1 VAILGTRKLAP
12 VSAEQPPPTQI
23 SGQQTRPTTDV
34 PYTPALSYTPAREHY
49 NSMSV
54 ISLVTGALAIFGHI
68 VLPGV
73 GGGTLALV
81 AIVTGFIGRSEIKKT
96 GEQGGWMAVVGIV
109 LGVIHLLA
117 IALIIILLILGIFA
131 FGTWALLHR

>member
-1 VAILGTRKLAP
+1 
-12 VSAEQPPPTQI
+12 VSAEQPPPSQI
-23 SGQQTRPTTDV
+23 TGQQSQPTSEV
-34 PYTPALSYTPAREHY
+34 PYTPGLTYTPSRQHY
-49 NSMSV
+49 NAMSI
-54 ISLVTGALAIFGHI
+54 ISLVTGTLAVFGHI
-68 VLPGV
+68 VLPGI

-81 AIVTGFIGRSEIKKT
+81 AIITGFIGRGEIKRT

-131 FGTWALLHR
+131 FGTWALLHH

>member
-1 VAILGTRKLAP
+1 MSAP
-12 VSAEQPPPTQI
+12 QPPPSQI
-23 SGQQTRPTTDV
+23 SGQQSQPSTQV
-34 PYTPALSYTPAREHY
+34 PYTPGLTYAPSRQHY
-49 NSMSV
+49 NTMSI
-54 ISLVTGALAIFGHI
+54 ISLLSGALAVFGHI
-68 VLPGV
+68 ILPGI

-81 AIVTGFIGRSEIKKT
+81 AIVTGFIGRGEIKRT

-131 FGTWALLHR
+131 FGTWALLHH